1 MIKNNYLIDKA
12 ITVKFNTYTIQT
24 CIYIFIYFWCMI
36 MCMSL
41 LKDKLLV
48 VATDLFQT
56 RGINSTGVDT
66 IVAVAGTT
74 KMTLYKYF
82 GSKED
87 LILAVLKKGHQD
99 FQDWLDEKLNA
110 SSKKPADKIQQLF
123 DYIEEWVSSPEFIGV
138 GFIKASAE
146 FPNEENPI
154 HQLSSQQSREFRQF
168 ISKLASQASIK
179 DADGL
184 ALQLS
189 LLFEGAVQAE
199 QMKRGSGAIKYAKKA
214 AKILIDGAI
223 KT

>member
-1 MIKNNYLIDKA
+1 MLYWD
-12 ITVKFNTYTIQT
+12 
-24 CIYIFIYFWCMI
+24 
-36 MCMSL
+36 MSL
-41 LKDKLLV
+41 LKDKILET
-48 VATDLFQT
+48 ATDLFHT

-87 LILAVLKKGHQD
+87 LILQVLLKNQLD
-99 FQDWLDEKLNA
+99 FQSWLSEKLNA
-110 SSKKPADKIQQLF
+110 SSKKPNDKIQQLF
-123 DYIEEWVSSPEFIGV
+123 DYVEEWISSPAFIGI

-154 HQLSSQQSREFRQF
+154 HQLSHQQSREFRQY
-168 ISKLASQASIK
+168 ISKLATEANIK

-189 LLFEGAVQAE
+189 LLFEGSVQAE
-199 QMKRGSGAIKYAKKA
+199 QMKRGSGAVKYAKKA
-214 AKILIDGAI
+214 AKILINGATKI
-223 KT
+223 

>member
-1 MIKNNYLIDKA
+1 MWESD
-12 ITVKFNTYTIQT
+12 
-24 CIYIFIYFWCMI
+24 
-36 MCMSL
+36 MSL
-41 LKDKLLV
+41 LKDKILQV
-48 VATDLFQT
+48 STDLFQT

-87 LILAVLKKGHQD
+87 LILEVLKKSQSD
-99 FQDWLDEKLNA
+99 FQLWLDEKLSLNA
-110 SSKKPADKIQQLF
+110 KKPTDKLQKLF
-123 DYIEEWVSSPEFIGV
+123 DYIEEWITSPTFLGV

-154 HQLSSQQSREFRQF
+154 HKLSSQQSREFRQF
-168 ISKLASQASIK
+168 IAQLATEANIK
-179 DADGL
+179 DAEGL

-214 AKILIDGAI
+214 AKILIDGAA
-223 KT
+223 K

>member
-1 MIKNNYLIDKA
+1 MIVEYLIGDNSVS
-12 ITVKFNTYTIQT
+12 T
-24 CIYIFIYFWCMI
+24 
-36 MCMSL
+36 
-41 LKDKLLV
+41 LKSKILV

-82 GSKED
+82 TSKEN
-87 LILAVLKKGHQD
+87 LILEVLEKGHQD
-99 FQDWLDEKLNA
+99 FQSWLNEKLSTNT
-110 SSKKPADKIQQLF
+110 KKPSEKLQKLF
-123 DYIEEWVSSPEFIGV
+123 EFIEEWVTSPSFRGM

-146 FPNEENPI
+146 FPNEESPV
-154 HQLSSQQSREFRQF
+154 HQLSSEQSRQFRQY
-168 ISKLASQASIK
+168 ISSLATEANIQ

-199 QMKRGSGAIKYAKKA
+199 QMKRGSGAMKYAKKA
-214 AKILIDGAI
+214 SKILIDGALAG
-223 KT
+223 

>member
-1 MIKNNYLIDKA
+1 MSVLREKIL
-12 ITVKFNTYTIQT
+12 NTA
-24 CIYIFIYFWCMI
+24 
-36 MCMSL
+36 S
-41 LKDKLLV
+41 
-48 VATDLFQT
+48 DLFQT
-56 RGINSTGVDT
+56 QGINSTGVDN

-82 GSKED
+82 RTKEA
-87 LILAVLKKGHQD
+87 LILEVLQKNQQD
-99 FQDWLDEKLNA
+99 FQTWLEEKI
-110 SSKKPADKIQQLF
+110 SSTNKKPAEKIQQLF
-123 DYIEEWVSSPEFIGV
+123 DYIEEWVSSPTFIGV
-138 GFIKASAE
+138 AFIKASAE
-146 FPNEENPI
+146 FPSEENPI
-154 HQLSSQQSREFRQF
+154 HQLSHQQSREFRQF
-168 ISKLASQASIK
+168 IGKLATEASIK

>member
-1 MIKNNYLIDKA
+1 MSALRDK
-12 ITVKFNTYTIQT
+12 I
-24 CIYIFIYFWCMI
+24 
-36 MCMSL
+36 
-41 LKDKLLV
+41 LKV
-48 VATDLFQT
+48 SSDLFQT

-87 LILAVLKKGHQD
+87 LILEVLKKGQSD
-99 FQDWLDEKLNA
+99 FQAWLECKLQSHA
-110 SSKKPADKIQQLF
+110 QKPADHLQKLF
-123 DYIEEWVSSPEFIGV
+123 DYIEEWITSPTFLGV
-138 GFIKASAE
+138 GFLKASAE

-154 HQLSSQQSREFRQF
+154 HKLSSQQSKEFRQF
-168 ISKLASQASIK
+168 IAKLATEAHIN
-179 DADGL
+179 DAEGL

-214 AKILIDGAI
+214 AKMLIDNAE
-223 KT
+223 K

>member
-1 MIKNNYLIDKA
+1 
-12 ITVKFNTYTIQT
+12 
-24 CIYIFIYFWCMI
+24 
-36 MCMSL
+36 MSV
-41 LKDKLLV
+41 LKDKILEV
-48 VATDLFQT
+48 STDLFQT

-82 GSKED
+82 RTKED
-87 LILAVLKKGHQD
+87 LILEVLKKSQSD
-99 FQDWLDEKLNA
+99 FQFWLDEKLVSN
-110 SSKKPADKIQQLF
+110 SKKPTDKIQQLF
-123 DYIEEWVSSPEFIGV
+123 EYIEEWVTSPGFMGM

-154 HQLSSQQSREFRQF
+154 HKLSSQQSREFRQY
-168 ISKLASQASIK
+168 IGKLASEANIK

-223 KT
+223 KA

>member
-1 MIKNNYLIDKA
+1 
-12 ITVKFNTYTIQT
+12 
-24 CIYIFIYFWCMI
+24 
-36 MCMSL
+36 MST
-41 LKDKLLV
+41 LKDKILV
-48 VATDLFQT
+48 TATDLFQT

-82 GSKED
+82 SNKED
-87 LILAVLKKGHQD
+87 LILEVLKKGQSD
-99 FQDWLDEKLNA
+99 FQDWLDERLNA
-110 SSKKPADKIQQLF
+110 NSKKPSEKIQKLF
-123 DYIEEWVSSPEFIGV
+123 DFIEEWVTSPSFIGM

-154 HQLSSQQSREFRQF
+154 HQLSSKQSREFRQF
-168 ISKLASQASIK
+168 ISKLAAEANIK

-199 QMKRGSGAIKYAKKA
+199 QMKRGSGAIKTAKVFSFCWRRQ
-214 AKILIDGAI
+214 
-223 KT
+223 

>member
-1 MIKNNYLIDKA
+1 
-12 ITVKFNTYTIQT
+12 
-24 CIYIFIYFWCMI
+24 
-36 MCMSL
+36 MSM
-41 LKDKLLV
+41 LKEKILAT
-48 VATDLFQT
+48 ATDLFQT

-66 IVAVAGTT
+66 IVSVAGTT

-82 GSKED
+82 HTKEE
-87 LILAVLKKGHQD
+87 LIIQVLTKSQQD
-99 FQDWLDEKLNA
+99 FQSWLDEKLNTN
-110 SSKKPADKIQQLF
+110 SKKPSDKIQQLF
-123 DYIEEWVSSPEFIGV
+123 DFIEEWVTSPNFVGM

-154 HQLSSQQSREFRQF
+154 HQLSSKQSREFRQY
-168 ISKLASQASIK
+168 IAKLAAEAEIK

-214 AKILIDGAI
+214 AKILIDGAS
-223 KT
+223 KS